1 MLCTAILSLY
11 LASCKVIH
19 TPLRYETNLQN
30 KIDPPKEENLL
41 EWFGSD
47 LVIAN
52 QIRETP
58 AITIY
63 FAPPNEPFELSVIA
77 DYRVYELNGLE
88 RTFFNPVPVSPNDK
102 LFLSKL
108 TLNKNNSL
116 LVEITDFG
124 SYFNEEETF
133 KHALSSL
140 TAPSTTGDTD
150 HYEFIG
156 YWKDGKNRTLAQG
169 IWVDVTADESAKGA
183 TPSGQPEE
191 TNSNI
196 IRINGGAT
204 LATKGG
210 KDEYEIG
217 EDTKSP
223 LKPGFLL
230 GASVPFQ
237 VSPMLSV
244 EAGLQVET
252 KGYIEKFSYEDEYEP
267 GQGNIFSFAAA
278 SQLAASNFRNETTL
292 TYLGVPLTVNV
303 SPFPQVSGFGF
314 LGGLQP
320 SFLLGR
326 KSKSS
331 GFGSSATD
339 KSTEGFKALDMG
351 ILLGAG
357 YRLENGLGF
366 RLSYEHG
373 LTDITDNAFDTFQN
387 RSVKLMATYDVPV
400 HLFSK
405 K

>member
-1 MLCTAILSLY
+1 MLCTTLLSLY
-11 LASCKVIH
+11 LTSCKVIH
-19 TPLRYETNLQN
+19 TPLRHETNLQD
-30 KIDPPKEENLL
+30 KKDPPKEDNIL

-47 LVIAN
+47 LAIAN

-58 AITIY
+58 AITTY

-77 DYRVYELNGLE
+77 DYRVHELDGLE
-88 RTFFNPVPVSPNDK
+88 KLFVNPAPVSPNDK

-108 TLNKNNSL
+108 TLNKNGQL

-124 SYFNEEETF
+124 SVFSDEEDF
-133 KHALSSL
+133 SHSL
-140 TAPSTTGDTD
+140 HNLTSPAVTGDTD

-156 YWKDGKNRTLAQG
+156 YWEDGKNRTLAQG
-169 IWVDVTADESAKGA
+169 IWVDVMADESAQGA
-183 TPSGQPEE
+183 TGQQEE
-191 TNSNI
+191 TTRNI

-204 LATKGG
+204 LASKGG
-210 KDEYEIG
+210 KDEYEMG

-331 GFGSSATD
+331 GFGNSTSD
-339 KSTEGFKALDMG
+339 KSTEGFKALDIG

-366 RLSYEHG
+366 RLAYEHG

-387 RSVKLMATYDVPV
+387 RSVKLTATYDVPI
-400 HLFSK
+400 HFFSK
-405 K
+405 R